1 MSAARRNGGKKAAK
15 KWSKFAPPPIP
26 QADAHAAAL
35 RAVRKMTPEQVLESS
50 VRAGIH
56 RPDGSL
62 TKRYGG

>member
-1 MSAARRNGGKKAAK
+1 MNATKRNGGKKAAK
-15 KWSKFAPPPIP
+15 KWSKFEPPPIP

-35 RAVRKMTPEQVLESS
+35 RAVKKMTPAQVLESS

-56 RPDGSL
+56 RRDGSL